1 MNSHALIKCNDKKDK
16 ICLYKVKLPSKTDL
30 LQLFKR

>member
-1 MNSHALIKCNDKKDK
+1 MAIAIITIKRNK
-16 ICLYKVKLPSKTDL
+16 ICQYKVKLPSKTDL